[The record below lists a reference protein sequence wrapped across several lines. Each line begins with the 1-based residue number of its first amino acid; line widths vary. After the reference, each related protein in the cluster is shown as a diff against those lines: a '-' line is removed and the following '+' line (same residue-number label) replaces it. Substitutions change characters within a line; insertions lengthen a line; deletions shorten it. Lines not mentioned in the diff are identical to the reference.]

1 VSREQ
6 REFSEFFQAS
16 WDPCLRAVLAGTG
29 DPQQA
34 EELAAE
40 AFARAWASWRKV
52 SRHPAPRAWV
62 VRTALNTGKSRWR
75 GAAGNSRSVT
85 TTRPCPPA
93 GAGVDAALLAAL
105 TLIDKNAHTCT
116 STPPTAPTS
125 GGGALLGRHSS
136 GAPGPGSVSQWSGR
150 SGS

>member
-1 VSREQ
+1 M
-6 REFSEFFQAS
+6 
-16 WDPCLRAVLAGTG
+16 LAGTG

-105 TLIDKNAHTCT
+105 TLIDKMP
-116 STPPTAPTS
+116 TPALAPRPPRRRPGAAPCS
-125 GGGALLGRHSS
+125 DGIRPGLPARAASANGAAGPVAELVPGG
-136 GAPGPGSVSQWSGR
+136 
-150 SGS
+150 